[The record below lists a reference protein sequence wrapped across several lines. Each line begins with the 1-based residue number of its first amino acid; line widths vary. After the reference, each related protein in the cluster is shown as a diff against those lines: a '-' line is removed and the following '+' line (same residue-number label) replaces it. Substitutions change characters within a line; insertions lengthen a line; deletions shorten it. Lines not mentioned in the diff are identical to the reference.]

1 MTMLVELLGW
11 NPSIS
16 ALPYKSESYRKHRR
30 WIQSAFGDKDA
41 VKGFLPLKTR
51 EMHIFLMSLMER
63 PSDYVL
69 HVKRF
74 VAALA
79 VETVYGHRIES
90 LEDEHVTLMDQ
101 AMGATTATGA
111 AGGTLV
117 DLMPFLKYVPAWMP
131 GAAYQRIAARGRQL
145 VSDSHYIP
153 YRKTRESMASEDAPA
168 SFMSALIE
176 QATSAG
182 RLDEEETDI
191 IYAAGAIYSAA
202 TDTTKTVLLTFILA
216 MVLHPEVYTKLQ
228 NEVDRVVGKDRLP
241 SLEDRPDL
249 TYVDCVLKETYRWN
263 PPLPLGLPHYI
274 TEDDTYEGYH
284 LPKDTT
290 VLANL
295 WSICREKDMWPGDE
309 LDVFRP
315 ERFLDLDAE
324 EAKAMDPRQ
333 VVFGYGRRSVC
344 SSCPFIFRG

>member
-1 MTMLVELLGW
+1 
-11 NPSIS
+11 
-16 ALPYKSESYRKHRR
+16 
-30 WIQSAFGDKDA
+30 
-41 VKGFLPLKTR
+41 
-51 EMHIFLMSLMER
+51 
-63 PSDYVL
+63 
-69 HVKRF
+69 
-74 VAALA
+74 
-79 VETVYGHRIES
+79 
-90 LEDEHVTLMDQ
+90 
-101 AMGATTATGA
+101 
-111 AGGTLV
+111 
-117 DLMPFLKYVPAWMP
+117 
-131 GAAYQRIAARGRQL
+131 
-145 VSDSHYIP
+145 
-153 YRKTRESMASEDAPA
+153 
-168 SFMSALIE
+168 
-176 QATSAG
+176 
-182 RLDEEETDI
+182 
-191 IYAAGAIYSAA
+191 
-202 TDTTKTVLLTFILA
+202 

-295 WSICREKDMWPGDE
+295 SICREKDMWPGDE

-333 VVFGYGRRSVC
+333 VVFGYGRRLCPGRLFADETLFLVISNMAATLDIRKARDVGGREITPQVSFHPALVRQVASV
-344 SSCPFIFRG
+344 SE